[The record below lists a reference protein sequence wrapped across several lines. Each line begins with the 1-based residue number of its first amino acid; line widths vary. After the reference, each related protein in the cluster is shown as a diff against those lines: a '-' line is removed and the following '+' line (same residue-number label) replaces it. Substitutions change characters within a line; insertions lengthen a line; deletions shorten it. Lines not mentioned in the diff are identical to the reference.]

1 MHKAFPLVNHNG
13 TAAKVKTSRCNE
25 NRLVRLG
32 ASGRG
37 GHGQPFVRV
46 RSRAVDGAGA
56 LEEEGGCSDRS
67 IFVDEKEGHAQRD
80 MNRKLTVI
88 VEWTGDN
95 FGASAPDIIGCVA
108 TGKTPGEVKQAY
120 ASALEFH
127 RQGADEGE
135 LPEWIMRGEYVL
147 DFELTAGAL
156 LKYYGDVVTLRAM
169 SRATGINARQLS
181 HYINGNRTPGLDNA
195 SAL

>member
-1 MHKAFPLVNHNG
+1 MEWKQSCSFG
-13 TAAKVKTSRCNE
+13 G
-25 NRLVRLG
+25 VRT
-32 ASGRG
+32 R
-37 GHGQPFVRV
+37 GHGQPFVQV

-56 LEEEGGCSDRS
+56 LEEEGGECSDRS

-80 MNRKLTVI
+80 MNKKLTVI

-108 TGKTPGEVKQAY
+108 TGKTPSEVKQAY

-156 LKYYGDVVTLRAM
+156 LKYYGDVVTLSAM

-181 HYINGNRTPGLDNA
+181 HYINGNRTPRARQRERIVAGLHTIAKQLADA
-195 SAL
+195 R